1 MEGNATQ
8 AEDETG
14 SDMMA
19 GKSSTPSVV
28 SQTKTQVTM
37 NTAITVVKIA
47 KDMASRGIGFALFNR
62 A

>member
-1 MEGNATQ
+1 VEGNATQ

-28 SQTKTQVTM
+28 SQTKTQV
-37 NTAITVVKIA
+37 ALKRPRALKKIP
-47 KDMASRGIGFALFNR
+47 LQ
-62 A
+62 